1 MATAPENW
9 ETIKALFDGALELD
23 SQERQLFL
31 VKNSPDPVVRA
42 EVERLLSE
50 HDQAA
55 GFLSTPVLCNFPL
68 KGEDHPTQR
77 LHEGELLAARFRI
90 VRFIASG
97 GMGVVY
103 KAEDVSLHRFVALK
117 FLPDDVARDRKALG
131 RFQREA
137 QAASALNHPN
147 ICTIHE
153 IGQRDGQPFIV
164 MEFLD
169 GLTLKHHIAG
179 RPMEIETVL
188 SLGIEI
194 ADALDAAHAAGI
206 VHRDIKPANIL
217 VTKQGHAKILDFGLA
232 KVIPAS
238 SNAGIAAQSTVTTE
252 ELLTS
257 PGRALGTIAYMS
269 PEQIRVKPLDPRT
282 DLFSFGTVMYEMAS
296 GSLPFR
302 GDSTGEIFDS
312 ILNRAPVPPVRLNP
326 DLPAELERIITK
338 CLEKNRNLRYQHA
351 ADLRSDLQRLKRDSE
366 SGHDSTSSST
376 LAMTEPPA
384 VEAGKFRRIAFPS
397 LLVFW
402 LVVFLI
408 GGWLYY
414 RARQSKYLT
423 QKDTIVVADFANSTG
438 DAVFDDT
445 LKQALSVS
453 LRQTPFLSLLSETDV
468 ARALSFMTRPASTPL
483 TAEIARELCQR
494 TDSRAYIAGSIASIG
509 SEYVVGLNAVNCQ
522 SGDTLAQ
529 EQVTAA
535 TKEKVLAALGDAAL
549 RLRTELGESRS
560 TVKRFDVPLEQ
571 ATTSSLEA
579 LKAYSRAMKA
589 GASEGP
595 MAALPFFKQAV
606 EIDPNFALAYA
617 QLGVVYSDLG
627 EPALSADFAKKATTL
642 RDRTSEW
649 ERFSI
654 DSSYYESVTG
664 EMEKAVQVNEEWKQI
679 YPQSPAPYVHLGLIY
694 SSLGRLELAL
704 NNDVEALKLRK
715 DSATMYGNLAY
726 DYLYLGELGEAE
738 DILHR
743 AREFKLDETLLSN
756 FYQLAFLHDDA
767 KEMKRCFSAALG
779 TLGQEDALLSSQ
791 ADTEAF
797 HGGIESTR
805 IVSRSG
811 GFGNS
816 RRRQGNGGGLA
827 SDCCVARGG
836 IRKCSRSQAT
846 GYSRSCL
853 GFQSRRA
860 SGRRFGT
867 GSCRQGWPSRCN
879 CEQASEQFPLDT
891 LVTNY
896 WLPCIRA
903 AIALSHA
910 NAPQAMAFL
919 AATTPY
925 ELAAVHPPFSSGG
938 ALYPTYLRGE
948 AYLANRQWDQAAAQ
962 FQKILDHRGLV
973 WNFPLGALAHLQIAR
988 AYASSGDTAKAAG
1001 SYRAFLTLWDD
1012 ADPDVPLLIEAKAE
1026 YGKIVNPRR
1035 TISRKCNVL
1044 WESLLTHWRIIVGQV
1059 GFYTIPDV
1067 PR

>member
-55 GFLSTPVLCNFPL
+55 GFLSTPVLCNFVL
-68 KGEDHPTQR
+68 KGEHPTHR

-117 FLPDDVARDRKALG
+117 FLPDEVARDPKALG

-169 GLTLKHHIAG
+169 GLTLKHHMAG

-206 VHRDIKPANIL
+206 VHRDIKPANIF
-217 VTKQGHAKILDFGLA
+217 VTKQGHAKILDFGLV

-238 SNAGIAAQSTVTTE
+238 SNAGIAAQSTVTTD

-282 DLFSFGTVMYEMAS
+282 DLFSFGTVMYEIATR
-296 GSLPFR
+296 SLPFR

-326 DLPAELERIITK
+326 DVPAELERIITK
-338 CLEKNRNLRYQHA
+338 CLEKDRNLRYQHA

-376 LAMTEPPA
+376 LAVTEPPA
-384 VEAGKFRRIAFPS
+384 VEAGKFWRIAVPT

-408 GGWLYY
+408 GGWLYN

-423 QKDTIVVADFANSTG
+423 QKDTIVVANFANNTG
-438 DAVFDDT
+438 DPVFDDT
-445 LKQALSVS
+445 LKTALSLA
-453 LRQTPFLSLLSETDV
+453 LRQSPFLNLLSDDKVSTTL
-468 ARALSFMTRPASTPL
+468 RLMTRPTNTTLAPDVT
-483 TAEIARELCQR
+483 REVCQR
-494 TDSRAYIAGSIASIG
+494 TDSRAYIAGSIATLG
-509 SEYVVGLNAVNCQ
+509 NEYVLELNAVNCQ
-522 SGDTLAQ
+522 NGDTLAQ

-535 TKEKVLAALGDAAL
+535 TKEKVLTALGDGAV
-549 RLRTELGESRS
+549 RLRAELGETRS
-560 TVKRFDVPLEQ
+560 TVKKFDVPLEQ

-579 LKAYSRAMKA
+579 LKAYSRAIRA
-589 GASEGP
+589 GRSEGDLE
-595 MAALPFFKQAV
+595 ALPLFRHAV

-617 QLGVVYSDLG
+617 QLGLVYSDLG
-627 EPALSADFAKKATTL
+627 EAALSADLASKAFTL
-642 RDRTSEW
+642 RDRASEW

-654 DSSYYESVTG
+654 DSTYYQSVTG
-664 EMEKAVQVNEEWKQI
+664 ELEKAEEVSKEWKQI
-679 YPQSPAPYVHLGLIY
+679 YPQDAAPYMNLGLIY
-694 SSLGRLELAL
+694 SSQGQLEPAL
-704 NNDVEALKLRK
+704 NNDLEALELRT
-715 DSATMYGNLAY
+715 DSATIFGNLAY
-726 DYLYLGELGEAE
+726 DYLYLDQLNEAAT
-738 DILHR
+738 ILDQ
-743 AREFKLDETLLSN
+743 ARTRKLDQTLLPHS
-756 FYQLAFLHDDA
+756 YQLAFLRQDA

-779 TLGQEDALLSSQ
+779 KAGQEDALLSSQ

-797 HGGIESTR
+797 HGR
-805 IVSRSG
+805 IWKARELSQRAVDSAIRAG
-811 GFGNS
+811 AKETAAGWQVTAALREAEFGNAAKA
-816 RRRQGNGGGLA
+816 RQQAMAALA
-827 SDCCVARGG
+827 MASNRKVQVAAALALARVGDAG
-836 IRKCSRSQAT
+836 
-846 GYSRSCL
+846 
-853 GFQSRRA
+853 RA
-860 SGRRFGT
+860 SVMADRLQK
-867 GSCRQGWPSRCN
+867 SLPS
-879 CEQASEQFPLDT
+879 DT
-891 LVTNY
+891 LLTNY

-910 NAPQAMAFL
+910 NAPQAMAYL
-919 AATTPY
+919 APTVPY
-925 ELAAVHPPFSSGG
+925 ELAAINPPFSSGG
-938 ALYPTYLRGE
+938 ALYPAYLRGQV
-948 AYLANRQWDQAAAQ
+948 YLANRQWDQAASE

-973 WNFPLGALAHLQIAR
+973 WNFPLGALARLQLAR
-988 AYASSGDTAKAAG
+988 AYAGSGDTGTAAE
-1001 SYRAFLTLWDD
+1001 SYLAFLDLWRD
-1012 ADPDVPLLIEAKAE
+1012 ADSDLPRLIEAKAE
-1026 YGKIVNPRR
+1026 YANIK
-1035 TISRKCNVL
+1035 
-1044 WESLLTHWRIIVGQV
+1044 
-1059 GFYTIPDV
+1059 
-1067 PR
+1067 

>member
-797 HGGIESTR
+797 HGR
-805 IVSRSG
+805 ILKARELSQGAVDSAIRADAKETAAG
-811 GFGNS
+811 WQVTAALREAEFGNAAEAK
-816 RRRQGNGGGLA
+816 QQATAALALA
-827 SDCCVARGG
+827 SNRDVQVAAALALARVGKAG
-836 IRKCSRSQAT
+836 QA
-846 GYSRSCL
+846 GVIANKL
-853 GFQSRRA
+853 QS
-860 SGRRFGT
+860 S
-867 GSCRQGWPSRCN
+867 
-879 CEQASEQFPLDT
+879 FPLDT

-948 AYLANRQWDQAAAQ
+948 AYLANRHWDQAAAQ

-1001 SYRAFLTLWDD
+1001 SYRAFLTLWDN
-1012 ADPDVPLLIEAKAE
+1012 ADPDVPLWIEAKAE
-1026 YGKIVNPRR
+1026 YGKI
-1035 TISRKCNVL
+1035 
-1044 WESLLTHWRIIVGQV
+1044 Q
-1059 GFYTIPDV
+1059 
-1067 PR
+1067 

>member
-55 GFLSTPVLCNFPL
+55 GFLCTPVLCNFPP

-117 FLPDDVARDRKALG
+117 FLPDEVARDPKALG

-179 RPMEIETVL
+179 RPMEIEAVL

-194 ADALDAAHAAGI
+194 ADALDAAHVAGI
-206 VHRDIKPANIL
+206 VHRDIKPANIF

-238 SNAGIAAQSTVTTE
+238 SNAAIAAQSTVTTE

-269 PEQIRVKPLDPRT
+269 PEQIRVKPLDART
-282 DLFSFGTVMYEMAS
+282 DLFSFGTLMYEMAS

-302 GDSTGEIFDS
+302 GGSTGEIFDS

-376 LAMTEPPA
+376 LAVTEPPA
-384 VEAGKFRRIAFPS
+384 FEAGRFRRIAVPT

-423 QKDTIVVADFANSTG
+423 QKDTITVADFANNTG
-438 DAVFDDT
+438 DPVFDDT
-445 LKQALSVS
+445 LKTALSVA
-453 LRQTPFLSLLSETDV
+453 LRQSPFLNLLSDARVAET
-468 ARALSFMTRPASTPL
+468 LNFMTRPASTPL
-483 TAEIARELCQR
+483 TPEITREVCLR
-494 TDSRAYIAGSIASIG
+494 NDGKAYVVGSIATLG
-509 SEYVVGLNAVNCQ
+509 NEYVLGLNAVNCQ
-522 SGDTLAQ
+522 NGDTLAQ

-535 TKEKVLAALGDAAL
+535 TKEKVLTALGDAAV
-549 RLRTELGESRS
+549 RLRGELGETRS
-560 TVKRFDVPLEQ
+560 TVKKFDVPLEQ

-579 LKAYSRAMKA
+579 LRAYSRGIRA
-589 GASEGP
+589 GRSEGD
-595 MAALPFFKQAV
+595 MAALPFLKRAV
-606 EIDPNFALAYA
+606 EMDVNFALAYA
-617 QLGVVYSDLG
+617 QLGLLYSDLG
-627 EPALSADFAKKATTL
+627 EIALSADFASKAFTL
-642 RDRTSEW
+642 RDRASEW
-649 ERFSI
+649 ELFSI
-654 DSSYYESVTG
+654 DSSYYRSVTG
-664 EMEKAVQVNEEWKQI
+664 QLEKAEEVSLEWKQT
-679 YPQSPAPYVHLGLIY
+679 YPQDPAPYVQLGLIY
-694 SSLGRLELAL
+694 SSLGRLEPAL
-704 NNDVEALKLRK
+704 ENDLEALKLRK
-715 DSATMYGNLAY
+715 YSGLMYGNVAY
-726 DYLYLGELGEAE
+726 DYLYLGELDDAE
-738 DILHR
+738 GILHQ
-743 AREFKLDETLLSN
+743 ARETKLDETLLPN
-756 FYQLAFLHDDA
+756 FYQLAFLRQDD
-767 KEMKRCFSAALG
+767 KDMKRCFSAALG
-779 TLGQEDALLSSQ
+779 KPGEEDALLSSQ

-797 HGGIESTR
+797 HGR
-805 IVSRSG
+805 IRKARELSQRAVDSAIRADSKETAAG
-811 GFGNS
+811 WQVTAALREAEFGNAAEA
-816 RRRQGNGGGLA
+816 RQQATTALTLGPNRDVQVAAALALARIGQAGLA
-827 SDCCVARGG
+827 SIIAG
-836 IRKCSRSQAT
+836 K
-846 GYSRSCL
+846 L
-853 GFQSRRA
+853 
-860 SGRRFGT
+860 
-867 GSCRQGWPSRCN
+867 QGNFPS
-879 CEQASEQFPLDT
+879 DT
-891 LVTNY
+891 ILANY
-896 WLPCIRA
+896 WMPCIRA

-910 NAPQAMAFL
+910 NVPQAMTYL
-919 AATTPY
+919 AVTPPY
-925 ELAAVHPPFSSGG
+925 ELAAVQPPFSSGG
-938 ALYPTYLRGE
+938 SLYPVYLRGQ
-948 AYLANRQWDQAAAQ
+948 AYLANRQWDLAAAE
-962 FQKILDHRGLV
+962 FQKILDHPGLV
-973 WNFPLGALAHLQIAR
+973 WNFPLGALAHLQLAR
-988 AYASSGDTAKAAG
+988 SYAGSSNTAKAAE
-1001 SYRAFLTLWDD
+1001 SYRAFLALWRD

-1026 YGKIVNPRR
+1026 YGKI
-1035 TISRKCNVL
+1035 
-1044 WESLLTHWRIIVGQV
+1044 Q
-1059 GFYTIPDV
+1059 
-1067 PR
+1067 

>member
-117 FLPDDVARDRKALG
+117 FLPDEVARDPKALG

-153 IGQRDGQPFIV
+153 IGQRDGRPFIV

-169 GLTLKHHIAG
+169 GLTLKNHIAG

-206 VHRDIKPANIL
+206 LHRDIKPANIF

-269 PEQIRVKPLDPRT
+269 PEQIRVKPLDARA

-302 GDSTGEIFDS
+302 GVSTGEIFDS

-376 LAMTEPPA
+376 LAVTEPPA
-384 VEAGKFRRIAFPS
+384 VEAGKFRRIAVPT

-423 QKDTIVVADFANSTG
+423 QKDTIVVADFANNTG
-438 DAVFDDT
+438 DPVFDDT
-445 LKQALSVS
+445 LKTALTVA
-453 LRQTPFLSLLSETDV
+453 LRQSPFLNLLSDDRVGET
-468 ARALSFMTRPASTPL
+468 LNFMTRLASTPL
-483 TAEIARELCQR
+483 TPEIAREVCLR
-494 TDSRAYIAGSIASIG
+494 NDGRAYVVGSIATLG
-509 SEYVVGLNAVNCQ
+509 SEYVLGLKAVNCQ
-522 SGDTLAQ
+522 NGETLAQ
-529 EQVTAA
+529 QQVTAA
-535 TKEKVLAALGDAAL
+535 PKERVLPALGDAAV
-549 RLRTELGESRS
+549 RLRSELGESRS
-560 TVKRFDVPLEQ
+560 TVKKFDVPLEQ

-579 LKAYSRAMKA
+579 LKAYTKGIRA
-589 GASEGP
+589 GRSEGD
-595 MAALPFFKQAV
+595 MAALPLLKLAV
-606 EIDPNFALAYA
+606 EIDPSFALANSN
-617 QLGVVYSDLG
+617 LGLVYSDLG
-627 EPALSADFAKKATTL
+627 EGSLAADFAGKAFAL

-649 ERFSI
+649 ERFFI
-654 DSSYYESVTG
+654 DSTYYRSVTG
-664 EMEKAVQVNEEWKQI
+664 ELEKAEQVNEEWKQI
-679 YPQSPAPYVHLGLIY
+679 YSQSASPYVDLGLIY

-704 NNDVEALKLRK
+704 ENDLEALKLRK
-715 DSATMYGNLAY
+715 YSGVMYGNVAY
-726 DYLYLGELGEAE
+726 DYLYLGELDDAE
-738 DILHR
+738 GILHR
-743 AREFKLDETLLSN
+743 ARETKLDETLLPN
-756 FYQLAFLHDDA
+756 FYQLAFLRQDD

-779 TLGQEDALLSSQ
+779 KAGQEDALLSSQ

-797 HGGIESTR
+797 HGR
-805 IVSRSG
+805 IWKARELSQGAVDSAIRAG
-811 GFGNS
+811 AKETAAGWQVTAALREAEFGNAAEA
-816 RRRQGNGGGLA
+816 RQQATAALALA
-827 SDCCVARGG
+827 SNRDVQVAAALALARVGEVG
-836 IRKCSRSQAT
+836 
-846 GYSRSCL
+846 
-853 GFQSRRA
+853 RA
-860 SGRRFGT
+860 GAMANRLQQRF
-867 GSCRQGWPSRCN
+867 PS
-879 CEQASEQFPLDT
+879 DT
-891 LVTNY
+891 LLTKY

-903 AIALSHA
+903 AIALSHVDSSH
-910 NAPQAMAFL
+910 AMAYL
-919 AATTPY
+919 ASTVPY
-925 ELAAVHPPFSSGG
+925 ELAAINPPFSSGG
-938 ALYPTYLRGE
+938 ALYPAYLRGQ
-948 AYLANRQWDQAAAQ
+948 AYLANRQWDLAAAE
-962 FQKILDHRGLV
+962 FQKILDHPGLV
-973 WNFPLGALAHLQIAR
+973 WNFPLGALAHLQLAR
-988 AYASSGDTAKAAG
+988 AYAGSGNLIKSVGA
-1001 SYRAFLTLWDD
+1001 YQAFLALWLD
-1012 ADPDVPLLIEAKAE
+1012 ADPEVPRLIEAKNE
-1026 YGKIVNPRR
+1026 YAKI
-1035 TISRKCNVL
+1035 K
-1044 WESLLTHWRIIVGQV
+1044 
-1059 GFYTIPDV
+1059 
-1067 PR
+1067 